1 MMKSIRNKICVLCGM
16 LLILLP
22 KAYGQTSTTS
32 PNVIVILTDDQGWGD
47 FSHTGNQYLSTPHF
61 DQMASESAVLN
72 RFYVSPVCAPTRAS
86 VLTGRYHLR
95 TGVSFV
101 TRGRENMRSEEVT
114 IAEAFKSAGYTT
126 GCFGK
131 WHNGAHYPENPQGQ
145 GFDTFLGFTSGHWSN
160 YFDTSLEY
168 NGEMISTK
176 GYITD
181 VLTDSTLAFIDR
193 NKEKPFFAFV
203 PLNAPHTP
211 YQVGDEYYDLYKDI
225 DFGYGEKQNKKIAT
239 IYGMC
244 KNIDDNIGRIRQYL
258 KDNALEENTIVVF
271 LSDNGPQGDRYNGP
285 WRGGKTSIHEGGSLV
300 PCTLQ
305 WKGKIKPSQKQ
316 ALTAHIDLMPTL
328 LGLAGVEK
336 PKEVKFDGV
345 DLSPY
350 LLKNKAPESR
360 KLYTH
365 MTGFEIT
372 AERGAVR
379 AGDFRY
385 TTEFGKTGLYNLTED
400 PSEKHD
406 LQAELPEKA
415 KEMKEAFEA
424 WYTDVTS
431 AGFADLRIPMG
442 YKESPRVVLAVHE
455 STGKGDLKFKANVN
469 GWAHD
474 WFLVN
479 GDATIEWP
487 IEIVTPSTFQLSLK
501 YAGQALKGDVIEV
514 IFGDQIIKK
523 KIKKDF
529 KPTALPTPDRVM
541 REQEAEEQTWGTLD
555 LGAITLPADKIK
567 TCTLKIHK
575 KGKGVLEVK
584 EIVSRRMDSL

>member
-1 MMKSIRNKICVLCGM
+1 MMKSIKNTMSVLCGI

-22 KAYGQTSTTS
+22 KVYGQTPTAP

-47 FSHTGNQYLSTPHF
+47 FSFTGNEHLSTPHF

-168 NGEMISTK
+168 NGEMIPTK

-244 KNIDDNIGRIRQYL
+244 KNIDDNVGRIRQYL
-258 KDNALEENTIVVF
+258 KENDMEENTILVF
-271 LSDNGPQGDRYNGP
+271 LTDNGPQGERYNGP

-305 WKGKIKPSQKQ
+305 WKGKIKPQQKG

-336 PKEVKFDGV
+336 PSEVAFDGI
-345 DLSPY
+345 DLSAY
-350 LLKNKAPESR
+350 LLEDKTPRSR

-379 AGDFRY
+379 EGEYRY
-385 TTEFGKTGLYNLTED
+385 TTEYGKTGLYNLMVD
-400 PSEKHD
+400 PSETKD
-406 LQAELPEKA
+406 LQEQFPEKA

-424 WYTDVTS
+424 WYADVTS

-455 STGKGDLKFKANVN
+455 SSGEGDLKFKANEN

-474 WFLVN
+474 WFLVS
-479 GDATIEWP
+479 GDASIQWP
-487 IEIVTPSTFQLSLK
+487 IEIVKPSTFNLSLK
-501 YAGQALKGDVIEV
+501 YAGKAVKGDMIEV
-514 IFGDQIIKK
+514 AFGDQIIKK

-529 KPTALPTPDRVM
+529 KPIALPTPDRVM
-541 REQEAEEQTWGTLD
+541 REQEAKEQTWGTLD

-575 KGKGVLEVK
+575 KGAGVLEVK

>member
-1 MMKSIRNKICVLCGM
+1 MKRSIISVIAVYLV
-16 LLILLP
+16 
-22 KAYGQTSTTS
+22 AVTSFVFAQENRS
-32 PNVIVILTDDQGWGD
+32 PNVILILTDDQGWGD
-47 FSHTGNQYLSTPHF
+47 FSHTGNEYLSTPQF

-114 IAEAFKSAGYTT
+114 IAEVFKTAGYTT

-160 YFDTSLEY
+160 YFDTELEY
-168 NGEMISTK
+168 NGEMIPTE

-181 VLTDSTLAFIDR
+181 VLTDATLDFIEK

-203 PLNAPHTP
+203 PFNAPHTP
-211 YQVGDEYYDLYKDI
+211 YQVPDKYYDMYKDI

-244 KNIDDNIGRIRQYL
+244 KNVDDNLGRIRQYL
-258 KDNALEENTIVVF
+258 KENNLEENTILLF
-271 LSDNGPQGDRYNGP
+271 LTDNGPQGERYNGP
-285 WRGGKTSIHEGGSLV
+285 WRGGKASIHEGGSLV
-300 PCTLQ
+300 PCTIQ
-305 WKGKIKPSQKQ
+305 WKGKIPTDNKQ

-328 LGLAGVEK
+328 LGLTGIEK
-336 PKEVKFDGV
+336 PKEVVFDGV
-345 DLSPY
+345 DLSDY
-350 LLKNKAPESR
+350 LLENKAPTSR

-372 AERGAVR
+372 ADRGAVR
-379 AGDFRY
+379 EGDFRY
-385 TTEFGKTGLYNLTED
+385 TKEYDETGLYNLKDD
-400 PSEKHD
+400 PSQEHD
-406 LQAELPEKA
+406 LQSQLPEKA
-415 KEMKEAFEA
+415 KEMKEAFET

-431 AGFADLRIPMG
+431 AGFTDLRIPMG

-455 STGKGDLKFKANVN
+455 SSGQGDLKFKANKN

-474 WFLVN
+474 WYLIN
-479 GDATIEWP
+479 GNATIQWP
-487 IEIVTPSTFQLSLK
+487 IDVQALSTYKLSLK
-501 YAGQALKGDVIEV
+501 YAGKAVKGDIIEV
-514 IFGDQIIKK
+514 TFGDKVIKK
-523 KIKKDF
+523 KIKKNF
-529 KPTALPTPDRVM
+529 TPTALPTPDRVM
-541 REQEAEEQTWGTLD
+541 REQEAKEQTWGILD
-555 LGAITLPADKIK
+555 LGKVQLQKGEAS

-584 EIVSRRMDSL
+584 EIITRLEKAL